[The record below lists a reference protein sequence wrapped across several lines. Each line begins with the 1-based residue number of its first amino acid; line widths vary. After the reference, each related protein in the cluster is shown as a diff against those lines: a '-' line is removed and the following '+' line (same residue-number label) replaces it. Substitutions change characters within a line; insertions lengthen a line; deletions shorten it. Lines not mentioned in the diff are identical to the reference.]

1 MALNLKHQTKAQLRN
16 RLRVEYRNSSG
27 ERLAKIAHL
36 ILTFIEDG
44 TYTDA
49 QIKTEF
55 GKDDAK
61 YVIFKERLTKLRASW
76 LEIRGAKG
84 D

>member
-27 ERLAKIAHL
+27 ERLSKIAHL

-61 YVIFKERLTKLRASW
+61 YVIFKERLTKIRASW
-76 LEIRGAKG
+76 LEIRDAKG